1 MALNQ
6 VPASTRGGSFSARI
20 PSGSSGVTYTFNNRF
35 ETGPYVVTQ
44 NQTAS
49 FALGGTTVNT
59 TSFTLL
65 NVSTATSSISIDTSP
80 IASWSN
86 STTDISSIITGS
98 YYRPTVVNGFL
109 YVAGNQ
115 GWARTSDGTTWSAAG
130 SLQGVESNIGYVSST
145 GTYVSGAYTS
155 PDSQGRIYSS
165 GDGVN
170 WTSRI
175 NPVGGAAGRPPKAI
189 ATSTGSTQKVVVTGN
204 SGHTYWSTNGTS
216 WGGNTQLPNLGTGAA
231 SNNSIYVIVGE
242 ASTYRTSASGDSWGG
257 ATIGSGITWN
267 WIAHGGGLFVVV
279 GSGGNL
285 YTSPDGSTWTQRTS
299 GTTDTLNH
307 VSYDASAEY
316 PWMAITTGSRAIF
329 STNATTW
336 VSRLTGGGNGIAYF
350 AGKYR
355 AIGSGTYRS
364 SASIDGAL
372 ASDLIVNF
380 IGPSE
385 SKTVS

>member
-44 NQTAS
+44 NQAAS
-49 FALGGTTVNT
+49 FALGGTTVST

-80 IASWSN
+80 IASWTN
-86 STTDISSIITGS
+86 SVADISSVITGN
-98 YYRPTVVNGFL
+98 YYRPTVVNGYL
-109 YVAGNQ
+109 YVAGTQ

-145 GTYVSGAYTS
+145 GTYVTGAYTS
-155 PDSQGRIYSS
+155 PDSLGRIYSS

-175 NPVGGAAGRPPKAI
+175 SGTGGAAGRPPKAI

-216 WGGNTQLPNLGTGAA
+216 WSGNTQLPNLGNGCA
-231 SNNSIYVIVGE
+231 SNNTTYVIVGE
-242 ASTYRTSASGDSWGG
+242 SSTYRTSNTGDSWGG
-257 ATIGSGITWN
+257 STIGSGIAWR
-267 WIAHGGGLFVVV
+267 WVAHGGGLFVVV

-285 YTSPDGSTWTQRTS
+285 YTSTDGSSWTQRTS
-299 GTTDTLNH
+299 GTSSALNH
-307 VSYDASAEY
+307 VSYDASATY
-316 PWMAITTGSRAIF
+316 PWMAITDGSQAIF
-329 STNATTW
+329 STNGTTW
-336 VSRLTGGGNGIAYF
+336 ISRLTGGGSGIAYF

-355 AIGSGTYRS
+355 AIGSGGYRS
-364 SASIDGAL
+364 AASIDGVL
-372 ASDLIVNF
+372 TSDLIVNF

-385 SKTVS
+385 SKTLS